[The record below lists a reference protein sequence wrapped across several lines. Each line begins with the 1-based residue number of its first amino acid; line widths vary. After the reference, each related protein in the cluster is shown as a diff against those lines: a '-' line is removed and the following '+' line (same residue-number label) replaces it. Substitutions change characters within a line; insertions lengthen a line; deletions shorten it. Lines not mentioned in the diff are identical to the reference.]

1 MSLWKLSPVLFVTQ
15 NLFILKLF
23 DTFFF
28 LTICAAYDTLCP
40 FSLNLDKTKNFQ
52 KALNKLRDVY

>member
-1 MSLWKLSPVLFVTQ
+1 MKIKSSFIYVTQ

-23 DTFFF
+23 DTFFFF